1 MVSIGSNLFEFDIV
15 SQTNF
20 LRDMD
25 NGERDLISQ
34 QGLSVFNRKD
44 DVVVGVVDV
53 VESSSKAHAPILM
66 RKTEGFRTF
75 LQGATRQSREVT
87 KRMKLRIP
95 PEGEL
100 QDVLIAAQPQRN
112 MDEEITNKD
121 IDVRS
126 ASSVFYIKNPLPFLS
141 VIFANSKASSWGK

>member
-1 MVSIGSNLFEFDIV
+1 MKQLLSRNALEYPNHIRPPIPGWKRSKQVDMVSIGSNLFELDIV

-25 NGERDLISQ
+25 NGERDLICQ
-34 QGLSVFNRKD
+34 KGLSVFNRKD

-87 KRMKLRIP
+87 KRI
-95 PEGEL
+95 
-100 QDVLIAAQPQRN
+100 
-112 MDEEITNKD
+112 
-121 IDVRS
+121 
-126 ASSVFYIKNPLPFLS
+126 
-141 VIFANSKASSWGK
+141 